1 MKLEKT
7 LSFFLL
13 IAALVFCI
21 SCGGK
26 GSKYDDLDDSDAV
39 DNDSEKEDED
49 KPLPVTDEDGDTDD
63 NGDTEVNDSD
73 TDTDTDTVT
82 DNDTDDTDTDSDND
96 ADDTDTDSDNDADD
110 TDTNSDKDA
119 DDTDTNSDEDDTDTD
134 ENPDIDM
141 DIVDGKDDPGVICT
155 GQTKCYNT
163 YEEINCQSDSP
174 FFGQDALY
182 TSQGYCNDKSFS
194 ISTDKTV
201 VEDNHTELIWQNTIP
216 SSYEGCTNTSG
227 TLCLHSEAIA
237 YCEYL
242 KSQNYAGHNDWRLPT
257 PDELATIIDFGK
269 TSPAIDSEIFKMPK
283 TSYKEF
289 WTQNAL
295 SPKKIWY
302 IDFETGEIKS
312 GEDKGRYVRCVSG
325 ELEKAE
331 FSIMNADSEQKIVKD
346 PVHNLFWTYTASEQ
360 SLSWQEALEHCQ
372 KLNYNG
378 VHGWRLP
385 SVNELATILDYS
397 ISKPASS
404 FPSLEESSSP
414 IFWTSTSYQ
423 QNIGTAWRISS
434 STGEVGASDKV
445 DFIYKVL
452 CVK

>member
-73 TDTDTDTVT
+73 TDS

-331 FSIMNADSEQKIVKD
+331 FSIMNADS
-346 PVHNLFWTYTASEQ
+346 
-360 SLSWQEALEHCQ
+360 
-372 KLNYNG
+372 
-378 VHGWRLP
+378 
-385 SVNELATILDYS
+385 
-397 ISKPASS
+397 
-404 FPSLEESSSP
+404 
-414 IFWTSTSYQ
+414 
-423 QNIGTAWRISS
+423 
-434 STGEVGASDKV
+434 
-445 DFIYKVL
+445 
-452 CVK
+452 